1 MLHIFLLILKII
13 GILLLVIIALALL
26 ILFYPIAYKIQGSK
40 SDKDY
45 QLSIK
50 AHWLL
55 RFVSYKGVISN
66 DGKVSKLR
74 IFFVPIDFLKKK
86 QKKDKKDK
94 KDKPEKTDLKKQG
107 SQKQDSLKDTSDKKV
122 LESCE
127 TTELKQQKTQGN
139 NKNDSE
145 NTNSEKTFEQKISED
160 IGKTEE
166 TNRLIEKKQES
177 DNKERKKTHININ
190 YIFNF
195 LKEKIKDIKGFILSV
210 RKNIKNIYYKFKEK
224 CAKGYQSFPNNK
236 LQKESN
242 L

>member
-86 QKKDKKDK
+86 QKKDK
-94 KDKPEKTDLKKQG
+94 PEKTD
-107 SQKQDSLKDTSDKKV
+107 
-122 LESCE
+122 
-127 TTELKQQKTQGN
+127 
-139 NKNDSE
+139 
-145 NTNSEKTFEQKISED
+145 
-160 IGKTEE
+160 
-166 TNRLIEKKQES
+166 
-177 DNKERKKTHININ
+177 
-190 YIFNF
+190 
-195 LKEKIKDIKGFILSV
+195 
-210 RKNIKNIYYKFKEK
+210 
-224 CAKGYQSFPNNK
+224 
-236 LQKESN
+236 
-242 L
+242 